1 MMGPVFEPLNDTLE
15 DIDRA
20 LVCLEMTMDL
30 DSVDGI
36 AVLRKRMLGI
46 FLSGSKLVFLWEIE
60 VSIYSSYLS
69 KPCRW
74 MKSRQAIRLQARP
87 KINGFDLGSKIICST
102 TFRKPLTT

>member
-1 MMGPVFEPLNDTLE
+1 
-15 DIDRA
+15 
-20 LVCLEMTMDL
+20 MDL

-36 AVLRKRMLGI
+36 AVLRKRMLEI

-74 MKSRQAIRLQARP
+74 SKSRQAIRLQARP
-87 KINGFDLGSKIICST
+87 KINGFDSGSKIMNSNILGKLLIT
-102 TFRKPLTT
+102 